1 MNYDFTNLK
10 CQTKKI
16 NQYINSLVTANRKK
30 VRKALNFASLKHR
43 GQVHVNNLPY
53 IIHPIRTA
61 LILIEEIKTRNT
73 DLICAALLHDVL
85 EDCSVTLKE
94 LKKIFG
100 DKITKLVLSVTR
112 ARDKDEKEEDKAINK
127 IIKIKQIAQ
136 ADKNIRLV
144 KLCDI
149 LDNNRSEKFIQRNNS
164 LFKKIPRWHREF
176 KLYLPIAKRTNQ
188 KIYQLFKEIQKNF
201 R

>member
-1 MNYDFTNLK
+1 MRHDFKNYNF
-10 CQTKKI
+10 QTKKI
-16 NQYINSLVTANRKK
+16 NQYIKSLAIVERKK
-30 VRKALNFASLKHR
+30 IKEALNFSRQKHR

-61 LILIEEIKTRNT
+61 LILIEEIKTKSV

-85 EDCSVTLKE
+85 EDCSVTPKE

-100 DKITKLVLSVTR
+100 GKITKLVLGVTR
-112 ARDKDEKEEDKAINK
+112 ARDKDETEADKAINK

-136 ADKNIRLV
+136 ADKDIRMV

-149 LDNNRSEKFIQRNNS
+149 LDNNRSEKFIHRNNA

-176 KLYLPIAKRTNQ
+176 KLYLPIARRTNQ
-188 KIYQLFKEIQKNF
+188 KIYQLFKEIQRNF